1 MHTNAHG
8 HSDTRMYTHSHVHS
22 HAYPGPAADLDTEV
36 HISFSILT
44 RKWVPRFGPKA
55 QVGANAR
62 ASQAS
67 ACPQPKAHM
76 CEPIDTSAASEHVCS
91 SGLER
96 CIHACGMASCSLDTP
111 EGAGLHT
118 HQGLAPWPLGGLCL
132 CRTKQLHSVL
142 GGGGGARGL
151 ARVETPLAEFPEA
164 GGKARL

>member
-1 MHTNAHG
+1 MYVHTF
-8 HSDTRMYTHSHVHS
+8 TRTLSCLPRPSCRPGYRGTHLFFDPHTQ
-22 HAYPGPAADLDTEV
+22 AG
-36 HISFSILT
+36 
-44 RKWVPRFGPKA
+44 A
-55 QVGANAR
+55 QIRTQGTVGANAR

-96 CIHACGMASCSLDTP
+96 CIHACGMASCSLDRP